1 MEDKGLSDFKFFS
14 GSIQLIDFS
23 ALINQRGE
31 VEFDFDPIVLTNETS
46 FIMKPMSAEQ
56 TGLNYFS
63 LFGKSED
70 GTELRT
76 EDFQINNLGTD
87 SDKSGHHI

>member
-14 GSIQLIDFS
+14 GSIQLIDKSVSIDFF

-46 FIMKPMSAEQ
+46 FILKSMSAEQ
-56 TGLNYFS
+56 TGLN
-63 LFGKSED
+63 
-70 GTELRT
+70 
-76 EDFQINNLGTD
+76 
-87 SDKSGHHI
+87 